1 VIIDRTHQRWAIA
14 SVAILVLSTII
25 YVVYWARSLNPP
37 TGGTVIGLL
46 FGFVGYAFMLYAGFL
61 GLRAR
66 RPTWR
71 LGRAETWLKGH
82 VYLALL
88 AYPVIYFHAGFAFGG
103 PLTIVLMVLFTIVT
117 ASGILG
123 VVLQNILPRVMTD
136 RVPLET
142 IFEQVDHVVEQMR
155 AEADHLVMAVANPE
169 EAAAAAAAATVGR
182 RPPPAARR
190 AHVRSQVEVAAPP
203 PEEAQAL
210 KEFYDT
216 EVRPYLFDQKGQG
229 VTMTTRAK
237 AAVVFAQLRTRVP
250 ATLHSVVED
259 LEAICEE
266 RRQLRAQTR
275 LHYWLHAWLLVHVPL
290 SIALLV
296 LSFAHAVIALRY

>member
-1 VIIDRTHQRWAIA
+1 VIIDRTHQRWAII
-14 SVAILVLSTII
+14 SVAILVVSAVI
-25 YVVYWARSLNPP
+25 YGVYWARSLNPP
-37 TGGTVIGLL
+37 TGGTLIGLL
-46 FGFVGYAFMLYAGFL
+46 FGFVGYGFMLYAGFL

-88 AYPVIYFHAGFAFGG
+88 AYPIIYFHAGFAFGG
-103 PLTIVLMVLFTIVT
+103 PLTIVLMILFTVVT

-142 IFEQVDHVVEQMR
+142 VFEQVDHVVEQMR
-155 AEADHLVMAVANPE
+155 NEADHVVMAVANPE
-169 EAAAAAAAATVGR
+169 EAAAAAAAATVGK

-190 AHVRSQVEVAAPP
+190 AQVRSQVELAAPP

-216 EVRPYLFDQKGQG
+216 EVRPYLYDKSGRG
-229 VTMTTRAK
+229 TSLATRAK
-237 AAVVFAQLRTRVP
+237 GSVVFAQLRTRVP
-250 ATLHSVVED
+250 ASLHPVVDD

-266 RRQLRAQTR
+266 RRQLRIQAR

>member
-1 VIIDRTHQRWAIA
+1 VIIDRTHKRWAII
-14 SVAILVLSTII
+14 SLAILVVSAVI
-25 YVVYWARSLNPP
+25 YGVNWARSLNPP
-37 TGGTVIGLL
+37 TGGTAIGLL
-46 FGFVGYAFMLYAGFL
+46 FGFVGYGFMLYAGFL

-142 IFEQVDHVVEQMR
+142 IFEQVEHVVEQMR
-155 AEADHLVMAVANPE
+155 TEADHLVMSVANPE
-169 EAAAAAAAATVGR
+169 EAAAAAAAATVGK

-190 AHVRSQVEVAAPP
+190 AQVRAVELAAPP

-216 EVRPYLFDQKGQG
+216 EVRPYLFDKTGRS
-229 VTMTTRAK
+229 TTLSTRAK
-237 AAVVFAQLRTRVP
+237 GSVVFAQLRTRVP
-250 ATLHSVVED
+250 ASLHPVVDE

-266 RRQLRAQTR
+266 RRQLRVQTR

>member
-1 VIIDRTHQRWAIA
+1 VIIDQTHRKWAII
-14 SVAILVLSTII
+14 SVAILVVSAVV
-25 YVVYWARSLNPP
+25 YGVYWARSLNPP
-37 TGGTVIGLL
+37 TGGTLIGLL
-46 FGFVGYAFMLYAGFL
+46 FGFVGYGFMLYAGFL

-88 AYPVIYFHAGFAFGG
+88 AYPIIYFHAGFAFGG

-155 AEADHLVMAVANPE
+155 NEADHVVMAVANPE
-169 EAAAAAAAATVGR
+169 EAAAAAAAATVGK

-190 AHVRSQVEVAAPP
+190 AQVRSQVELAAPP

-216 EVRPYLFDQKGQG
+216 EVRPYLYDKSGRG
-229 VTMTTRAK
+229 TALATRAK
-237 AAVVFAQLRTRVP
+237 GSVVFAQLRTRVP
-250 ATLHSVVED
+250 ASLHHVVDD
-259 LEAICEE
+259 LEAIVEE
-266 RRQLRAQTR
+266 RRQLRVQTR

>member
-1 VIIDRTHQRWAIA
+1 MIVDRTHRGWVLAGLGIFVL
-14 SVAILVLSTII
+14 SLVLYT
-25 YVVYWARSLNPP
+25 VVRVRSLNPP
-37 TGGTVIGLL
+37 TGGTATGLL
-46 FGFVGYAFMLYAGFL
+46 FGFVGYGLMLYAGAL

-71 LGRAETWLKGH
+71 LGRAETWMKGH
-82 VYLALL
+82 VWLALL
-88 AYPVIYFHAGFAFGG
+88 AYPIIFLHAGFAFGG

-142 IFEQVDHVVEQMR
+142 IFEQVDHVLQQMR
-155 AEADHLVMAVANPE
+155 SEADHLVMSVANPE
-169 EAAAAAAAATVGR
+169 EAAAADAAAAVGK
-182 RPPPAARR
+182 RPPPSARR
-190 AHVRSQVEVAAPP
+190 AQVRSQVAVAAPP

-210 KEFYDT
+210 KEFYDR
-216 EVRPYLFDQKGQG
+216 EVQPFLYDKAGR
-229 VTMTTRAK
+229 TTSLNNPAK
-237 AAVVFAQLRTRVP
+237 AAIVFAQLRTRVP
-250 ATLHSVVED
+250 AALHPVVDD
-259 LEAICEE
+259 LEAICDE
-266 RRQLRAQTR
+266 RRQLRIQTR

-290 SIALLV
+290 SVVLLL

>member
-14 SVAILVLSTII
+14 SVAILVLSTVV

-37 TGGTVIGLL
+37 TGGTAIGLL

-169 EAAAAAAAATVGR
+169 EAAAAATAATVGR

-190 AHVRSQVEVAAPP
+190 AQVRSQMEVATP

-229 VTMTTRAK
+229 VMTTRAK
-237 AAVVFAQLRTRVP
+237 ASVVFAQLRTRVP
-250 ATLHSVVED
+250 ATLHPVVED

>member
-1 VIIDRTHQRWAIA
+1 MIIDRTHQRWAII
-14 SVAILVLSTII
+14 SVAILVVSAVI
-25 YVVYWARSLNPP
+25 YGVYWARSLNPP
-37 TGGTVIGLL
+37 TGGTLIGLL
-46 FGFVGYAFMLYAGFL
+46 FGFVGYGFMLYAGFL

-88 AYPVIYFHAGFAFGG
+88 AYPIIYFHAGFAFGG
-103 PLTIVLMVLFTIVT
+103 PLTIVLMILFTIVT

-155 AEADHLVMAVANPE
+155 NEADHVVMAVANPE
-169 EAAAAAAAATVGR
+169 EAAAAAAAATVGK

-190 AHVRSQVEVAAPP
+190 AQVRSQVELAAPP

-216 EVRPYLFDQKGQG
+216 EVRPYLYDKSGRG
-229 VTMTTRAK
+229 TALATRAK
-237 AAVVFAQLRTRVP
+237 GSVVFAQLRTRVP
-250 ATLHSVVED
+250 ASLHHVVDD
-259 LEAICEE
+259 LEAIVEE
-266 RRQLRAQTR
+266 RRQLRVQTR

>member
-1 VIIDRTHQRWAIA
+1 VIIDRTHQKWAIV
-14 SVAILVLSTII
+14 SVAILVVSAVI
-25 YVVYWARSLNPP
+25 YGVYSARSLNPP
-37 TGGTVIGLL
+37 TGGTLIGLL
-46 FGFVGYAFMLYAGFL
+46 FGFVGYGFMLYAGFL

-88 AYPVIYFHAGFAFGG
+88 AYPIIYFHAGFAFGG

-155 AEADHLVMAVANPE
+155 TEADHLVMVVANPE
-169 EAAAAAAAATVGR
+169 EAAAAAAAATVGK

-190 AHVRSQVEVAAPP
+190 AQVRAQVELAAPP

-216 EVRPYLFDQKGQG
+216 EVRPFLYDKSGRGTSLA
-229 VTMTTRAK
+229 TRAK
-237 AAVVFAQLRTRVP
+237 GSVVFAQLRTRIP
-250 ATLHSVVED
+250 ASLHSVVDD
-259 LEAICEE
+259 LEAIVEE
-266 RRQLRAQTR
+266 RRQLRVQAR

>member
-1 VIIDRTHQRWAIA
+1 VIIDRTHQRWAII
-14 SVAILVLSTII
+14 SVAILVVSAVI
-25 YVVYWARSLNPP
+25 YGVYWARSLNPP
-37 TGGTVIGLL
+37 TGGTLIGLL
-46 FGFVGYAFMLYAGFL
+46 FGFVGYGFMLYAGFL

-88 AYPVIYFHAGFAFGG
+88 AYPIIYFHAGFAFGG
-103 PLTIVLMVLFTIVT
+103 PLTIVLMILFTIVT

-155 AEADHLVMAVANPE
+155 NEADHVVMAVANPE
-169 EAAAAAAAATVGR
+169 EAAAAAAAATVGK

-190 AHVRSQVEVAAPP
+190 AQVRSQVELAAPP

-216 EVRPYLFDQKGQG
+216 EVRPYLYDKSGRG
-229 VTMTTRAK
+229 TALATRAK
-237 AAVVFAQLRTRVP
+237 GSVVFAQLRTRVP
-250 ATLHSVVED
+250 ASLHHVVDD
-259 LEAICEE
+259 LEAIVEE
-266 RRQLRAQTR
+266 RRQLRVQTR

>member
-1 VIIDRTHQRWAIA
+1 
-14 SVAILVLSTII
+14 
-25 YVVYWARSLNPP
+25 
-37 TGGTVIGLL
+37 
-46 FGFVGYAFMLYAGFL
+46 MLYAGFL

-88 AYPVIYFHAGFAFGG
+88 AYPIIFFHAGFAFGG

-142 IFEQVDHVVEQMR
+142 IFEHVDHVVEQMQT
-155 AEADHLVMAVANPE
+155 EADLLVMSVANPE
-169 EAAAAAAAATVGR
+169 EAAAAAAAATVGK

-190 AHVRSQVEVAAPP
+190 AQVRAQVELAAPP

-216 EVRPYLFDQKGQG
+216 EVRPYLFDKTGHG
-229 VTMTTRAK
+229 AALSTRAK
-237 AAVVFAQLRTRVP
+237 GAIVFAQLRTRVP
-250 ATLHSVVED
+250 ASLHPVVDD

-266 RRQLRAQTR
+266 RRQLRVQTR
-275 LHYWLHAWLLVHVPL
+275 LHYWLHAWLLVHAPL

>member
-1 VIIDRTHQRWAIA
+1 VIIDRTHQKWAIA
-14 SVAILVLSTII
+14 SVAILVVSAVI
-25 YVVYWARSLNPP
+25 YGVYSARSLNPP
-37 TGGTVIGLL
+37 TGGTLIGLL
-46 FGFVGYAFMLYAGFL
+46 FGFVGYGFMLYAGFL

-88 AYPVIYFHAGFAFGG
+88 AYPIIYFHAGFAFGG
-103 PLTIVLMVLFTIVT
+103 PLTIVLMILFTIVT

-155 AEADHLVMAVANPE
+155 TEADHLVMAVANPE
-169 EAAAAAAAATVGR
+169 EAAAVAAAATVGK

-190 AHVRSQVEVAAPP
+190 AQVRAQVELAAPP

-216 EVRPYLFDQKGQG
+216 EVRPYLYDKSGRG
-229 VTMTTRAK
+229 TSLATRAK
-237 AAVVFAQLRTRVP
+237 GSVVFAQLRTRIP
-250 ATLHSVVED
+250 ASLHSVVDD
-259 LEAICEE
+259 LEAIVEE
-266 RRQLRAQTR
+266 RRQLRVQAR

>member
-1 VIIDRTHQRWAIA
+1 MIIDRTHRRWAIV
-14 SVAILVLSTII
+14 SVAILVVSAVI
-25 YVVYWARSLNPP
+25 YAVTWARSLNPP
-37 TGGTVIGLL
+37 TGGTAIGLL
-46 FGFVGYAFMLYAGFL
+46 FGFVGYGFMLYAGFL

-88 AYPVIYFHAGFAFGG
+88 AYPIIYFHAGFAFGG
-103 PLTIVLMVLFTIVT
+103 PLTIVLMTLFTIVT

-155 AEADHLVMAVANPE
+155 TEADHLVMSVANPE
-169 EAAAAAAAATVGR
+169 EAAAAAAAATVGK

-190 AHVRSQVEVAAPP
+190 AQVRAVELAAPP

-216 EVRPYLFDQKGQG
+216 EVRPYLFDKTGRS
-229 VTMTTRAK
+229 TTLSTRAK
-237 AAVVFAQLRTRVP
+237 GSVVFAQLRTRVP
-250 ATLHSVVED
+250 ASLHSVVDE

-266 RRQLRAQTR
+266 RRQLRVQTR

>member
-1 VIIDRTHQRWAIA
+1 VIIDRTHQRWAVI
-14 SVAILVLSTII
+14 SLGILVLSTII
-25 YVVYWARSLNPP
+25 YVVVWARSLNPP
-37 TGGTVIGLL
+37 TGGTAIGLL
-46 FGFVGYAFMLYAGFL
+46 FGFVGYGFMLYAGFL
-61 GLRAR
+61 CLRAR

-88 AYPVIYFHAGFAFGG
+88 AYPIIYFHAGFAFGG

-117 ASGILG
+117 VSGILG
-123 VVLQNILPRVMTD
+123 VVLQNILPRIMTD

-142 IFEQVDHVVEQMR
+142 IFEQLDHVLEQMR
-155 AEADHLVMAVANPE
+155 TEADYLVMAVANPE
-169 EAAAAAAAATVGR
+169 EAAAVAAAATVGK

-190 AHVRSQVEVAAPP
+190 AQVRTQVEVTATP

-210 KEFYDT
+210 KEFYDN
-216 EVRPYLFDQKGQG
+216 EVRPYLYDKAGR
-229 VTMTTRAK
+229 VAALNSPAK

-250 ATLHSVVED
+250 ASLQAVVDD
-259 LEAICEE
+259 LAAICEE
-266 RRQLRAQTR
+266 RRQLGAQAR

-290 SIALLV
+290 SVALLV

>member
-1 VIIDRTHQRWAIA
+1 VIIDRTHQKWAIA
-14 SVAILVLSTII
+14 SAAILVVSAVI
-25 YVVYWARSLNPP
+25 YGVYWARSLNPP
-37 TGGTVIGLL
+37 TGGTLIGLL
-46 FGFVGYAFMLYAGFL
+46 FGFVGYGFMLYAGFL

-88 AYPVIYFHAGFAFGG
+88 AYPIIYFHAGFGFGG

-142 IFEQVDHVVEQMR
+142 IFEQLDHVVEQMR
-155 AEADHLVMAVANPE
+155 TEADHLVMAVANPE
-169 EAAAAAAAATVGR
+169 EAAAVAAAATVGK

-190 AHVRSQVEVAAPP
+190 AQVRTQVELTAPP

-216 EVRPYLFDQKGQG
+216 EVRPYLYDKSGRG
-229 VTMTTRAK
+229 TALATRAK
-237 AAVVFAQLRTRVP
+237 GSVVFAQLRTRIP
-250 ATLHSVVED
+250 ASLHSVVDD
-259 LEAICEE
+259 LEAIVEE
-266 RRQLRAQTR
+266 RRQLRVQAR

>member
-1 VIIDRTHQRWAIA
+1 VIIDRTHQRWAII
-14 SVAILVLSTII
+14 SVAILVVSAVI
-25 YVVYWARSLNPP
+25 YGVYWARSLNPP
-37 TGGTVIGLL
+37 TGGTAIGLL
-46 FGFVGYAFMLYAGFL
+46 FGFVGYGFMLYAGFL

-88 AYPVIYFHAGFAFGG
+88 AYPIIYFHAGFAFGG
-103 PLTIVLMVLFTIVT
+103 PLTIVLMILFTIVT

-155 AEADHLVMAVANPE
+155 TEADHLVMSVANPE
-169 EAAAAAAAATVGR
+169 EAAAAAAAATVGK

-190 AHVRSQVEVAAPP
+190 AQVRAVELAAPP

-210 KEFYDT
+210 KEFYET
-216 EVRPYLFDQKGQG
+216 EVRPYLYDKSGSG
-229 VTMTTRAK
+229 TTLNTRAK
-237 AAVVFAQLRTRVP
+237 GSVVFAQLRTRVP
-250 ATLHSVVED
+250 ASLQPVVDD

-266 RRQLRAQTR
+266 RRQLRVQTR

>member
-1 VIIDRTHQRWAIA
+1 VIIDRTHQRWALA
-14 SVAILVLSTII
+14 SLGILVLSTGI

-37 TGGTVIGLL
+37 TGGTAIGLL
-46 FGFVGYAFMLYAGFL
+46 FGFVGYGFMLYAGFL

-88 AYPVIYFHAGFAFGG
+88 AYPIIYFHAGFAFGG
-103 PLTIVLMVLFTIVT
+103 PLTVVLMILFTIVT

-142 IFEQVDHVVEQMR
+142 IFEQLDHVVEQMR
-155 AEADHLVMAVANPE
+155 TEADHLVMTVANPE
-169 EAAAAAAAATVGR
+169 EAAAAAAAATVGK

-190 AHVRSQVEVAAPP
+190 AQVRAQVELSAPT
-203 PEEAQAL
+203 EEGQAL
-210 KEFYDT
+210 KEFYDN
-216 EVRPYLFDQKGQG
+216 EVRPYLYDKTGRSAPLNS
-229 VTMTTRAK
+229 RAK

-250 ATLHSVVED
+250 AALHPVVEEI
-259 LEAICEE
+259 EAICEE
-266 RRQLRAQTR
+266 RRQLRVQSR
-275 LHYWLHAWLLVHVPL
+275 LHGWLHAWLLVHVPL

-296 LSFAHAVIALRY
+296 LSFAHAIIALRY